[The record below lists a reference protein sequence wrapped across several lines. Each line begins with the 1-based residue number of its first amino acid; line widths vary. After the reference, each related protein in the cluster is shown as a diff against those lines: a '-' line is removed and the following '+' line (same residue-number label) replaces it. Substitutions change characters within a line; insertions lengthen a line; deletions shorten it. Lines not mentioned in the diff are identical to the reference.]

1 MPAPMIFTATHAVGH
16 EIDLSWGESCRDM
29 VFYGAASGV
38 AHGKKKRI
46 AERQRAFM
54 SFRRENYF
62 TIDQVNGYPS
72 SSIVR
77 TPSST
82 DAL

>member
-16 EIDLSWGESCRDM
+16 EIDLSCGESRRDM

-46 AERQRAFM
+46 AERQRAF
-54 SFRRENYF
+54 
-62 TIDQVNGYPS
+62 
-72 SSIVR
+72 
-77 TPSST
+77 
-82 DAL
+82 